1 MVNTCDFI
9 HSIAFRYFNVAGAAY
24 DSWERHNPETHLI
37 PWVSKRKLAG
47 QNCFVFGD
55 DYPTRDG
62 TCVRDY
68 IHVKDL
74 AEAHYL
80 GIMRLFE

>member
-47 QNCFVFGD
+47 
-55 DYPTRDG
+55 
-62 TCVRDY
+62 
-68 IHVKDL
+68 
-74 AEAHYL
+74 
-80 GIMRLFE
+80 